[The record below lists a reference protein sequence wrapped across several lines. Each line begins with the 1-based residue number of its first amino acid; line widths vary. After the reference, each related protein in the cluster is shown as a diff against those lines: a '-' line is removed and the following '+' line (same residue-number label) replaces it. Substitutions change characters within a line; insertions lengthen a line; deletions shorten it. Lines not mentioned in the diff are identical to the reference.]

1 MNVEDEQRQLD
12 AACRDLVVE
21 FSEQLPESDV
31 ATRFAEIVRRFDEA
45 PIRTFIPVLAQREAR
60 AQLRQ
65 LTDS

>member
-1 MNVEDEQRQLD
+1 VNVEDEQRQLD

-21 FSEQLPESDV
+21 FGERLPESDV
-31 ATRFAEIVRRFDEA
+31 AARFSEIVRRFEEA

-65 LTDS
+65 LADS